1 MRVTP
6 SMPSPR
12 GSLSTTSHFNS
23 QAQTPIQGTAQGA
36 AVGEGGEARDVVLVH
51 RPEAHPE
58 SVTASPVL
66 PRRLLCSF
74 APADVS

>member
-23 QAQTPIQGTAQGA
+23 QAQTPIQGTAQQGLRR
-36 AVGEGGEARDVVLVH
+36 GEVDQDRDVVLV
-51 RPEAHPE
+51 PQ
-58 SVTASPVL
+58 T
-66 PRRLLCSF
+66 
-74 APADVS
+74 